1 MPAANPSLA
10 PEEAGLWIGL
20 SLIPGLGSQTFC
32 ALLSRFGTPDNI
44 YAAAYQDLKT
54 VVPDKI
60 ASVIRDGPDPEAI
73 QNALDWLQQ
82 PHNHLITLAD
92 ADYPRA
98 LLEIPDPPPLLYL
111 KGNRAHL
118 NVPTIAIVGS
128 RNATPQGERNAENF
142 AQALSEAG
150 YCIASGL
157 ALGIDGAAHRGA
169 LRGRAG
175 TIAVVGTG
183 LDIVY
188 PARHRELA
196 HQVVQHGAL
205 ISEYALGTP
214 SKPQNFP
221 RRNRLISGLSQG
233 CLVVE
238 ANLQSGSLITAR
250 LAAEQGR
257 EVFAIPGSIHSPV
270 AKGCHQLIKQGAK
283 LVDQIQDILDELGSL
298 ASPPPA
304 PATAAMPDHP
314 LFQHMGY
321 DPISLDALAQ
331 RSGLTGDTLSAMLTV
346 LEIEGQV
353 AALPGSRFQRLSS

>member
-1 MPAANPSLA
+1 MQVANPSLT

-20 SLIPGLGSQTFC
+20 SLIPGLGSQTYC
-32 ALLSRFGTPDNI
+32 ALLRRFGTPDQI
-44 YAAAYQDLKT
+44 YAASYQDLKS

-60 ASVIRDGPDPEAI
+60 ASVIREGLAREHVQD
-73 QNALDWLQQ
+73 ALDWLQQ

-111 KGNRAHL
+111 KGDRARL

-128 RNATPQGERNAENF
+128 RHDTPQGERNAESF

-169 LRGRAG
+169 LQGRAG

-196 HQVVQHGAL
+196 HQIVQHGAL

-250 LAAEQGR
+250 LAGEQGR

-283 LVDQIQDILDELGSL
+283 LVDQIQDILDELGNHL
-298 ASPPPA
+298 PAPKSPTPPA
-304 PATAAMPDHP
+304 AEHP
-314 LFQHMGY
+314 LLQHMGY
-321 DPISLDALAQ
+321 DPVSMEALVQ

-346 LEIEGQV
+346 LEIEGQITV
-353 AALPGSRFQRLSS
+353 LPGGRFQRMSS

>member
-1 MPAANPSLA
+1 MQTANPPLA

-20 SLIPGLGSQTFC
+20 SLIPGLGSQTYC
-32 ALLSRFGTPDNI
+32 ALLRRFGTPDQI
-44 YAAAYQDLKT
+44 YAASYQDLKS

-60 ASVIRDGPDPEAI
+60 ASVIREGLAREHVQD
-73 QNALDWLQQ
+73 ALDWLQQ

-111 KGNRAHL
+111 KGDRARL

-128 RNATPQGERNAENF
+128 RHATPQGERNAESF

-169 LRGRAG
+169 LQGRAG

-196 HQVVQHGAL
+196 HQIVQHGAL

-250 LAAEQGR
+250 LAGEQGR

-270 AKGCHQLIKQGAK
+270 AKGCLQLIKQGAK
-283 LVDQIQDILDELGSL
+283 LVDQIQDILDELGSHL
-298 ASPPPA
+298 PAPESPIPPA
-304 PATAAMPDHP
+304 AEHP
-314 LFQHMGY
+314 LLQHMGY
-321 DPISLDALAQ
+321 DPVSMEALVQ

-346 LEIEGQV
+346 LEIEGQIAV
-353 AALPGSRFQRLSS
+353 LPGGRFQRMSS

>member
-1 MPAANPSLA
+1 MQTANPPLA

-20 SLIPGLGSQTFC
+20 SLIPGLGSQTYC
-32 ALLSRFGTPDNI
+32 ALLRRFGTPDQI
-44 YAAAYQDLKT
+44 YAASYQDLKS

-60 ASVIRDGPDPEAI
+60 ASVIREGLAREHVQD
-73 QNALDWLQQ
+73 ALDWLQQ

-111 KGNRAHL
+111 KGDRARL

-128 RNATPQGERNAENF
+128 RHATPQGERNAESF

-169 LRGRAG
+169 LQGRAG

-196 HQVVQHGAL
+196 HQIVQHGAL

-250 LAAEQGR
+250 LAGEQGR

-283 LVDQIQDILDELGSL
+283 LVDQIQDILDELGNHL
-298 ASPPPA
+298 PAPKSPTPPA
-304 PATAAMPDHP
+304 AEHP
-314 LFQHMGY
+314 LLQRMGY
-321 DPISLDALAQ
+321 DPVSMEALVQ

-346 LEIEGQV
+346 LEIEGQIAV
-353 AALPGSRFQRLSS
+353 LPGGRFQRMSS